1 MFPLEWLFPARP
13 SLPGNQS
20 WRCNSVNALM
30 HDPSIALARG
40 CWQTFRCLAVTR
52 EENSMRSKWSRILCA
67 VIGILLCAGAASDQ
81 PIAVLLDL
89 SFDWPVIGS
98 RGTVVPA
105 VVNRRGRHGQHGLP
119 DDTLIE
125 TPSWVNFRRYDN
137 PINLGRAESDGRYDF
152 DGFFAAGNFLVLGD
166 SNGNFAGDSGGRS
179 SISIPFTIPAL
190 GHALTISYDWVF
202 DTYDSSNSD
211 DFDVDLVDLEEGLT
225 EVQSVPAP
233 NSGTRGTTYLKV
245 LSGPDLDSL
254 LGTKQMLRFHLD
266 EGDRSGSSAVGIDNI
281 RVTLEGPKPSVV
293 AVPEPASLFLLGVGL
308 AGLAA
313 LRRQRQG
320 LLSDTA

>member
-1 MFPLEWLFPARP
+1 
-13 SLPGNQS
+13 
-20 WRCNSVNALM
+20 M
-30 HDPSIALARG
+30 HDPSIAFARG
-40 CWQTFRCLAVTR
+40 CWQTFRHLAVTR
-52 EENSMRSKWSRILCA
+52 EESRMRSKWSRLRRILSA
-67 VIGILLCAGAASDQ
+67 VVGTLLCVGAAVSDQ

-105 VVNRRGRHGQHGLP
+105 IVEDRRGPHGQHGLT
-119 DDTLIE
+119 DDTLLVN
-125 TPSWVNFRRYDN
+125 PSWANIRRHDN
-137 PINLGRAESDGRYDF
+137 VINLGRPGDNGRYDF

-166 SNGNFAGDSGGRS
+166 RYGDLAGESRGRS

-190 GHALTISYDWVF
+190 GHSLTISYDWVF
-202 DTYDSSNSD
+202 DTDDSSNSD

-245 LSGPDLDSL
+245 FSGPDLDAL
-254 LGTKQMLRFHLD
+254 LGTKQMLRFQLD

-281 RVTLEGPKPSVV
+281 RITLTGPKPSVV

-313 LRRQRQG
+313 LRRQRQV
-320 LLSDTA
+320 LLSDTP

>member
-137 PINLGRAESDGRYDF
+137 PINLGPRKKLRLPTTTPG
-152 DGFFAAGNFLVLGD
+152 
-166 SNGNFAGDSGGRS
+166 
-179 SISIPFTIPAL
+179 PFRNC
-190 GHALTISYDWVF
+190 S
-202 DTYDSSNSD
+202 
-211 DFDVDLVDLEEGLT
+211 
-225 EVQSVPAP
+225 
-233 NSGTRGTTYLKV
+233 
-245 LSGPDLDSL
+245 
-254 LGTKQMLRFHLD
+254 
-266 EGDRSGSSAVGIDNI
+266 
-281 RVTLEGPKPSVV
+281 
-293 AVPEPASLFLLGVGL
+293 
-308 AGLAA
+308 
-313 LRRQRQG
+313 RRQRQQLPFPHSPPG
-320 LLSDTA
+320 ARADHHLHFTIPPIIMVPVAPPT